1 MSVETT
7 SKGYAQWK
15 ELYLE
20 AKGLAGERKYK
31 KALQTLQDALKLA
44 RKETLTEETFK
55 TLKAISDVQK
65 LSGQAKQSE
74 ETKATALSM
83 STDLFTRKAQE
94 NSKEAAKAA
103 ETKKTRKRSDD
114 GVVLE
119 GAWDNVVFLEPAAPS
134 GHKDKKKAG
143 SDSHSKDIEDNETKV
158 DSCLYFIEQ
167 AEQEEDQAKQ
177 LKLYKKAVSAGEKEL
192 GPDWEEDYKG
202 VFWLDLKTR
211 PLLVAMAEVARLL
224 RWEDKLE
231 QSIEICERL
240 LALNP
245 NDNQGMR
252 YELAPLYFEAGK
264 YEQLEAHLRKCGTE
278 STAVL
283 LYTRALY
290 LYTRGGDS
298 REAREALLK
307 AYKRNAYLPIF
318 LSEAVDLPD
327 EIPDAIGIGDESE
340 AAAYVMEYGYQWNE
354 QEEARNWMADI
365 LDKELH
371 KTFDEKKLLAEV
383 LQKLRS

>member
-65 LSGQAKQSE
+65 LSGQAKQAE

-83 STDLFTRKAQE
+83 STDLFTRKSQE
-94 NSKEAAKAA
+94 SKKDAGKAP
-103 ETKKTRKRSDD
+103 ESKKTRKRSDD
-114 GVVLE
+114 GVVLA
-119 GAWDNVVFLEPAAPS
+119 GAWDNVVFIEPSSS
-134 GHKDKKKAG
+134 GKGQSKKRQ
-143 SDSHSKDIEDNETKV
+143 EEPETEA
-158 DSCLYFIEQ
+158 DSCLYYIEK
-167 AEQEEDQAKQ
+167 AEEEKDQTKQ
-177 LKLYKKAVSAGEKEL
+177 LKLYRKAVSAGEREL
-192 GPDWEEDYKG
+192 GVEWEGKYKG
-202 VFWLDLKTR
+202 RFWQDHKTR
-211 PLLVAMAEVARLL
+211 PLMVAMGETARLL
-224 RWEDKLE
+224 RWEDKFE
-231 QSIEICERL
+231 EAIEVCERL
-240 LALNP
+240 LELNP

-264 YEQLEAHLRKCGTE
+264 YNELETHLRKCGTE
-278 STAVL
+278 SAAVL

-290 LYTRGGDS
+290 LYTKGGDS
-298 REAREALLK
+298 RESREALLR

-318 LSEAVDLPD
+318 LSQAVDLPD
-327 EIPDAIGIGDESE
+327 EIPEAIGIGDESE
-340 AAAYVMEYGYQWNE
+340 AAAYVMEYGYQWDD
-354 QEEARNWMADI
+354 QEEACQWMADV

-383 LQKLRS
+383 LHNLRAKN

>member
-65 LSGQAKQSE
+65 LSGQAKQAE
-74 ETKATALSM
+74 ETKAAALSM

-94 NSKEAAKAA
+94 TQKDAGKAVDG
-103 ETKKTRKRSDD
+103 KKTRKRSDD

-119 GAWDNVVFLEPAAPS
+119 GAWDNVVFLEPS
-134 GHKDKKKAG
+134 GPGKGKSKK
-143 SDSHSKDIEDNETKV
+143 EREEPETEA
-158 DSCLYFIEQ
+158 DSCLYYIEK
-167 AEQEEDQAKQ
+167 AEVEKDQAKQ
-177 LKLYKKAVSAGEKEL
+177 LKLYRKAVSAGEKEL
-192 GPDWEEDYKG
+192 GVEWEGKYSG
-202 VFWLDLKTR
+202 IFWQDHKTR
-211 PLLVAMAEVARLL
+211 PLMVAMAETARLL
-224 RWEDKLE
+224 RWEDKFDE
-231 QSIEICERL
+231 AIEVCERL
-240 LALNP
+240 LELNP

-264 YEQLEAHLRKCGTE
+264 YNELETHLRKCGAE
-278 STAVL
+278 SAAVL

-290 LYTRGGDS
+290 LYTKGGDS
-298 REAREALLK
+298 RESREALLR

-318 LSEAVDLPD
+318 LSQAVDLPD

-340 AAAYVMEYGYQWNE
+340 AASYVMEYGYQWDD
-354 QEEARNWMADI
+354 QEEACQWMADV

-371 KTFDEKKLLAEV
+371 KTFDEKSLLAEV
-383 LQKLRS
+383 LHNLRAKN